1 MTSGRGPPPADPPPS
16 TGCRRRGGHPQDLSM
31 RRTLAAAIS
40 FALSVTAVDAFA
52 QATATQEGAPSVVNA
67 TTQLPRNV
75 RPLNYTV
82 AVVPHADKLA
92 FDGKVAI
99 RVEVL

>member
-1 MTSGRGPPPADPPPS
+1 
-16 TGCRRRGGHPQDLSM
+16 M

-52 QATATQEGAPSVVNA
+52 QATATQEGAPPVVNA

-99 RVEVL
+99 RVEVLEPTDKIVLNAVGMTFANTVLNP